1 MDKAQ
6 EDLSSMRLQMKAD
19 SMSFIDKLTEMSDQ
33 LNFEQ
38 KRLRED
44 QTKLGFRQDSL
55 DVEID
60 RQKGRIAEIFS
71 RQERSEIVI
80 VKHGKELERLDTVK
94 CELSDFTR
102 EVARIDEH
110 MRQEDIEMKRID
122 DHCIA
127 LDQYLDKYQP
137 VRMEDAVT

>member
-6 EDLSSMRLQMKAD
+6 EDLSSMRLQMKAE

-71 RQERSEIVI
+71 R
-80 VKHGKELERLDTVK
+80 
-94 CELSDFTR
+94 
-102 EVARIDEH
+102 
-110 MRQEDIEMKRID
+110 
-122 DHCIA
+122 
-127 LDQYLDKYQP
+127 
-137 VRMEDAVT
+137 